1 MYLPIFL
8 RSELQEL
15 NKKMIFL
22 FNSMEFSGDFNI
34 TNVIHES
41 LNGTEKSLWKKSK
54 NYRSE

>member
-1 MYLPIFL
+1 MFLPVFL
-8 RSELQEL
+8 KSELQEL

-41 LNGTEKSLWKKSK
+41 LNGTEK
-54 NYRSE
+54 